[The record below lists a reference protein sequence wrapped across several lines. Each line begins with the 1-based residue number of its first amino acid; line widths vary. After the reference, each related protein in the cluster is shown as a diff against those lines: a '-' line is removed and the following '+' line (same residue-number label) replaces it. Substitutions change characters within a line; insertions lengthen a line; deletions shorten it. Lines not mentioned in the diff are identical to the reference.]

1 MYQQVTFSDF
11 CDAFRDMDRDDNFS
25 YSGKRALFD
34 YLEASEND
42 TGEPVKLDIIA
53 ICCEYQEGTYAEIAE
68 AYNIESEDEDDL
80 EDAVRDYL
88 EQHTSVVG
96 EVPGGFVYAE
106 F

>member
-11 CDAFRDMDRDDNFS
+11 CDAFRDRERDDYFS
-25 YSGKRALFD
+25 YAGKRALFD
-34 YLEASEND
+34 YLEELEESI
-42 TGEPVKLDIIA
+42 GEPVELDVSA
-53 ICCEYQEGTYAEIAE
+53 LCCYYNEATYDEIAE

-96 EVPGGFVYAE
+96 EVTGGFVYAE

>member
-1 MYQQVTFSDF
+1 MG
-11 CDAFRDMDRDDNFS
+11 RDDNFS

-34 YLEASEND
+34 YLEAYEND
-42 TGEPVKLDIIA
+42 TGEHVELDIIA
-53 ICCEYQEGTYAEIAE
+53 LCCDYKEATYEEIAE
-68 AYNIESEDEDDL
+68 AYNIESEDADGL

>member
-1 MYQQVTFSDF
+1 MHIQVNFQDF
-11 CDAFRDMDRDDNFS
+11 CDALRDMERDDYFS
-25 YSGKRALFD
+25 YAGKRALFD
-34 YLEASEND
+34 YLEELEESI
-42 TGEPVKLDIIA
+42 GEPVELDVVA
-53 ICCEYQEGTYAEIAE
+53 LYCYYNEATYEEIAE
-68 AYNIESEDEDDL
+68 EYNIESDEEDGL

>member
-11 CDAFRDMDRDDNFS
+11 CDAFRTMDRDDNFS

-34 YLEASEND
+34 YLEVED
-42 TGEPVKLDIIA
+42 IELDIIA
-53 ICCEYQEGTYAEIAE
+53 ICCDYQEGTYAEIMK
-68 AYNIESEDEDDL
+68 AYSIHVHDTELGADV

-88 EQHTSVVG
+88 EQHSYIVG
-96 EVPGGFVYAE
+96 EVPDGFVYAE